1 MAARNATP
9 KQDPKESAP
18 GTPLGKGK
26 KYLLLAEGPAFPS
39 HFKAALPWKPEEHK
53 TDHGGSLYVVHLGV
67 TEVCSRSTPSQRQ
80 RPNLVKQTGK
90 VLENITKCLVK

>member
-9 KQDPKESAP
+9 KQDPKESARKALATARAWP

-39 HFKAALPWKPEEHK
+39 HFKEALPWKPEEHK

-67 TEVCSRSTPSQRQ
+67 TEVCTDQHPARDRG
-80 RPNLVKQTGK
+80 QTW
-90 VLENITKCLVK
+90 